1 MDIAKATEIIKK
13 DFEIFKKEHEKD
25 KPKGKGAKSQV
36 TNHHNHFVKFVQSH
50 GFQNSDPI
58 ETFFQKIL
66 DPEFVEP
73 ANMPSSWKQPRA
85 FELAFRSLKT
95 CLSIPDI
102 QTYLLSVINQ
112 DIYQAIIDKCSELAI
127 LYRKKDEEKRD
138 NKSIS
143 SKAEVVHIQQEQELD
158 DEIEIDAEE
167 CIKMLQDHIKTI
179 EAKNVIIEKQL
190 SLHKGL
196 INDLIAGEDREKAYL
211 KMIIKLSDLFVQ
223 VNQQPSSS

>member
-36 TNHHNHFVKFVQSH
+36 TNHHNHFVKFVESQ

-66 DPEFVEP
+66 DPEFVES

-102 QTYLLSVINQ
+102 QTYLLSVINH
-112 DIYQAIIDKCSELAI
+112 DIYQTIIDKCSELAI

-138 NKSIS
+138 NKSVS
-143 SKAEVVHIQQEQELD
+143 SKAEVVHIQQEQEQD

-179 EAKNVIIEKQL
+179 EAKNLIIDKQL
-190 SLHKGL
+190 QLFKGL
-196 INDLIAGEDREKAYL
+196 INDLIAQESYNKPFL
-211 KMIIKLSDLFVQ
+211 QLIL
-223 VNQQPSSS
+223 NQANLLQELGDKPI

>member
-25 KPKGKGAKSQV
+25 KPKGKGATSQV

-85 FELAFRSLKT
+85 FELAFRSLNK

-102 QTYLLSVINQ
+102 QQYLLSVISH
-112 DIYQAIIDKCSELAI
+112 DIYQTIIDKCSELAI
-127 LYRKKDEEKRD
+127 AYRKKDEEKRD

-143 SKAEVVHIQQEQELD
+143 SKAEVVHIEQEQELDD

-179 EAKNVIIEKQL
+179 EAKNVIIERQL
-190 SLHKGL
+190 QLFKGL
-196 INDLIAGEDREKAYL
+196 INDLIAQDASNKPFLQLILNQANLFQELGEKP
-211 KMIIKLSDLFVQ
+211 I
-223 VNQQPSSS
+223 